1 MFFIIYS
8 ITALLNPRFLN
19 VINILNLTS
28 NKQIEKLYTLVIR
41 KKKYKHSII
50 HDYPIIIYLH
60 VLHHI
65 KENMTAY
72 LIRQRII
79 IFSHRETLHAP
90 PQWPEYYRFIRE
102 EKESQK
108 KI

>member
-1 MFFIIYS
+1 
-8 ITALLNPRFLN
+8 
-19 VINILNLTS
+19 
-28 NKQIEKLYTLVIR
+28 
-41 KKKYKHSII
+41 
-50 HDYPIIIYLH
+50 
-60 VLHHI
+60 
-65 KENMTAY
+65 MTAY